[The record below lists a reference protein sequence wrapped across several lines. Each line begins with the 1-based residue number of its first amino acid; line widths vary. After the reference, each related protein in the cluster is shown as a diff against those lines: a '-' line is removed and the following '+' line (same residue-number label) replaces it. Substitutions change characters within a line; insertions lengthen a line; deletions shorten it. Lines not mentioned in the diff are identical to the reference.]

1 MNPRR
6 GLRSLSFS
14 VSSVFALVALIS
26 SPLPGANAVTLC
38 TNTVYVG
45 LDSQDHINAGS
56 TVSAQF
62 FSNKQ
67 LTTAITCTID
77 TPRYVWSYSSS
88 SELTS
93 GVLSTPTVITG
104 QTGSTFTPAQ
114 GSIYENKYIQLT
126 LSYKTGSTNKV
137 NYSTSIEV
145 WPITAAPPLLD
156 PVTPVIYTVSG
167 NVLHAVGNVVQGTP
181 PPTESYRWWSCKDNT
196 DETFSSLPSDVLVTT
211 YVNGA
216 GDTVCSIVSGA
227 TSSSYTVT
235 GSEFGPYFFP
245 EVFEVNTYGQESGF
259 GHLLPSV
266 AGAALSG
273 HAWEGSSLNATYSS
287 IASTYPASTITYQYE
302 VSSDSGSTWT
312 PVTGTT
318 SSPTSS
324 HYTLTAN
331 DRNVT
336 TSMAIHA
343 LIIQTFGSQV
353 ATGTTS
359 SLSTLTYPIA
369 DGGNVLASATGLY
382 APGTYE
388 TGQTV
393 IGHPWNVVGTP
404 WPTLHYQWYLCTTHL
419 FASCSAATSDGNQGI
434 STHAGGDNPA
444 DIGNYD
450 FTFTIPK
457 AANGK
462 YVTWGA
468 TLTNDATDQS
478 APYSFTQNRV
488 QDTGVVI
495 GGAAISGTP
504 DISGSPSVGKKLT
517 ATTVTYASSPVGKIS
532 YKWGISGSAGGPFTP
547 ITGAV
552 QTTYVP
558 VAGDL
563 GNYLQVTAT
572 ATNSLGH
579 TATAVSATPVQ
590 VAPAYSTPSGATL
603 SLGDSPSSVLGAT
616 LSTSVTAPTSGFPN
630 SFTYTYTWSRCL
642 TAGTGCALIS
652 GATGSSYVTTTS
664 DLGKYVTATV
674 KAINAAG
681 SQTVSSSNFAGPV
694 TGTIAA
700 PTFDTPVAIVGG
712 FTVNITNYLPGFT
725 YTPSSS
731 AGSVVRGTP
740 TGSTLPLRITGLSA
754 SISADVYVTVS
765 HVNYTSANGSTSGTS
780 MVPVYTVAANVS
792 GVLSGRSGTFNRY
805 FYIFDNDWSHL
816 YSGTAGA
823 ALTINVPRGSE
834 LKILLPGVAYTAA
847 SPSTKYN
854 AALSRGGYVWA
865 GGAIVAGTGYLD
877 PTYGYEY
884 FEMLNIT
891 PSNNITLAVSK
902 K

>member
-1 MNPRR
+1 MIIAF
-6 GLRSLSFS
+6 SLSLM
-14 VSSVFALVALIS
+14 ALAI
-26 SPLPGANAVTLC
+26 LPITSANATPTC
-38 TNTVYVG
+38 ASAIYVG
-45 LDSQDHINAGS
+45 LDASDHMNASGIVTAHFYADSNLRTEISCSIN
-56 TVSAQF
+56 
-62 FSNKQ
+62 
-67 LTTAITCTID
+67 
-77 TPRYVWSYSSS
+77 TPRYAWSYSSS
-88 SELTS
+88 NTTSSGALTGATTIS
-93 GVLSTPTVITG
+93 G
-104 QTGSTFTPAQ
+104 QTAIAYTPAS
-114 GSIYENKYIQLT
+114 GSIVVGKYIQMT
-126 LSYKTGSTNKV
+126 LFYKLGATNK
-137 NYSTSIEV
+137 TSYTSPIIV
-145 WPITAAPPLLD
+145 WPADATLPSMDILT
-156 PVTPVIYTVSG
+156 PVTYTASG
-167 NVLHAVGNVVQGTP
+167 NVLTATGNNVKGNPTP
-181 PPTESYRWWSCKDNT
+181 VESYRWWSCIDNT
-196 DETFSSLPSDVLVTT
+196 DATYANLPSDRSVTT
-211 YVNGA
+211 FVDGS
-216 GDTVCSIVSGA
+216 GTTICEVVSGA
-227 TSSSYTVT
+227 DNSSYTVS

-245 EVFEVNTYGQESGF
+245 EVFEENLYGLVSGF
-259 GHLLPSV
+259 AQFLPSV

-353 ATGTTS
+353 DTGTTS

-369 DGGNVLASATGLY
+369 NGGNVLASATGVY

-404 WPTLHYQWYLCTTHL
+404 WPKLHYQWYLCTTQL
-419 FASCSAATSDGNQGI
+419 FASCSAATSEGNKGI

-450 FTFTIPK
+450 FTFTIPE

-488 QDTGVVI
+488 QNTGVVI

-517 ATTVTYASSPVGKIS
+517 AATVTYASSPVGKIS
-532 YKWGISGSAGGPFTP
+532 YKWGISSSAGGPFTP

-603 SLGDSPSSVLGAT
+603 SLGDSPSSVLGVT

-681 SQTVSSSNFAGPV
+681 SQTVSSSNFAGPL

-780 MVPVYTVAANVS
+780 MV
-792 GVLSGRSGTFNRY
+792 RS
-805 FYIFDNDWSHL
+805 
-816 YSGTAGA
+816 
-823 ALTINVPRGSE
+823 
-834 LKILLPGVAYTAA
+834 
-847 SPSTKYN
+847 
-854 AALSRGGYVWA
+854 
-865 GGAIVAGTGYLD
+865 
-877 PTYGYEY
+877 
-884 FEMLNIT
+884 
-891 PSNNITLAVSK
+891 
-902 K
+902 